1 MFEKNNLTCTLNI
14 LYVKE
19 KDIITH
25 NSTREKQIILLITSN
40 EVKEGQWHYLAAKKL
55 SALLHRITLVMVV
68 FIV

>member
-25 NSTREKQIILLITSN
+25 NSAREKQIILLITSN
-40 EVKEGQWHYLAAKKL
+40 EEKEEQWHYLAAKKL

>member
-40 EVKEGQWHYLAAKKL
+40 EEKEGQWQYLAAKKL